1 MQCLMAMTGTY
12 IRGKL
17 FALFQAHQDIKLESA
32 RNVTMDRQTLYCV
45 PVPGENNWL
54 KQISFFTGTEN
65 IYLSKIYNTNKIVV
79 LKQNTIQ
86 YNEASC
92 VKNQSGYR

>member
-12 IRGKL
+12 IRGKP
-17 FALFQAHQDIKLESA
+17 FVVFQAHQDIKLESP

-45 PVPGENNWL
+45 PVPGENDWV

-65 IYLSKIYNTNKIVV
+65 IYLPKY
-79 LKQNTIQ
+79 TIQ
-86 YNEASC
+86 
-92 VKNQSGYR
+92 KKLLF